1 MNGARIFAFGP
12 FRLMPERQLLL
23 HGDTAVRI
31 GGRALDLL
39 IALVE
44 RPGELVSKHE
54 LITFA
59 WPTTTVD
66 ESNLKV
72 NMAALRRA
80 LNDDPGAARYIA
92 TVSGRGYRFIAPI
105 HVQGLPAP
113 HDAPMLVSAE
123 PASASLPSWHEL
135 DQPRFVSIIAP
146 GSTGQDPSASQDARI
161 RFVDVPPDAEYVAV
175 PGAAHD
181 RAVPANALDAR
192 SPGPPCAGTID
203 FGIVIDGEITLLLDD
218 ANVQLKPG
226 SVVVQ
231 RGIDHGWANHSG
243 RPCRIL
249 FVRLDSRQG
258 AAVAGRMAGGEAGA
272 RALTPA
278 AAAHP

>member
-1 MNGARIFAFGP
+1 MSDVRIFAFGP

-23 HGDTAVRI
+23 QGDTAVRI

-54 LITFA
+54 LIAFA

-80 LNDDPGAARYIA
+80 LSDDAGAARYIA

-105 HVQGLPAP
+105 HMQEPTARNDGGAAPGGSLP
-113 HDAPMLVSAE
+113 VSTE
-123 PASASLPSWHEL
+123 PARPAWHAL
-135 DQPRFVSIIAP
+135 DQARFVSIIAP
-146 GSTGQDPSASQDARI
+146 GSLGQDQPASRGARI
-161 RFVDVPPDAEYVAV
+161 RFVDLAPHAEYVAV
-175 PGAAHD
+175 PAPACAPPDAVED
-181 RAVPANALDAR
+181 RAVPATAQGAQ
-192 SPGPPCAGTID
+192 PTGPPSAGAID
-203 FGIVIDGEITLLLDD
+203 FGIVIDGEITLMLDD
-218 ANVQLKPG
+218 ANVPLKPG

-231 RGIDHGWANHSG
+231 RGIDHAWANHSG

-249 FVRLDSRQG
+249 FVHLDGGQD
-258 AAVAGRMAGGEAGA
+258 AGRRGAQGGW
-272 RALTPA
+272 
-278 AAAHP
+278 

>member
-1 MNGARIFAFGP
+1 MKNARIFAFGP

-23 HGDTAVRI
+23 QGDTAVRI

-54 LITFA
+54 LIAFA

-80 LNDDPGAARYIA
+80 LSDDAGAARYIA

-105 HVQGLPAP
+105 RMEGLPAHP
-113 HDAPMLVSAE
+113 ESLATPVR
-123 PASASLPSWHEL
+123 PAWHEL
-135 DQPRFVSIIAP
+135 DQPCFVSIIAP
-146 GSTGQDPSASQDARI
+146 GSSGQDEPTRQGTRI
-161 RFVDVPPDAEYVAV
+161 RFVDLPPLAEYVAV
-175 PGAAHD
+175 PTPAPALPGAIED
-181 RAVPANALDAR
+181 RAVPAAAQDK
-192 SPGPPCAGTID
+192 PPAGAID
-203 FGIVIDGEITLLLDD
+203 FGIVIDGEITLMLDD
-218 ANVQLKPG
+218 ANVALKPG
-226 SVVVQ
+226 SIVVQ
-231 RGIDHGWANHSG
+231 RGIDHAWANHSG

-249 FVRLDSRQG
+249 FVRLDGRQEERSCG
-258 AAVAGRMAGGEAGA
+258 AIGG
-272 RALTPA
+272 
-278 AAAHP
+278 